1 MSLFHAVVWLDH
13 HSAQV
18 LQFDTEQVQTQ
29 SVKSHS
35 HPTRQHGSEVR
46 DQHEFFAQ
54 VCAALADI
62 REVLVTGSN
71 TSLADFKHY
80 AEKHQPAVAAR
91 LMGYEPVDHP
101 SAGGLALPARDAWRY
116 RACPAFTFNRQAC
129 SNGSVYP
136 LGCAM
141 PLNTRSSAAW

>member
-18 LQFDTEQVQTQ
+18 LQLDADQVQTQ

-46 DQHEFFAQ
+46 DQPEFYAQ

-62 REVLVTGSN
+62 GEVLVTGSN

-80 AEKHQPAVAAR
+80 ADKHQPAVAAR
-91 LMGYEPVDHP
+91 LVGYEPVDHP
-101 SAGGLALPARDAWRY
+101 SDKQLVALARNYFVKADRMAGLPTPTA
-116 RACPAFTFNRQAC
+116 
-129 SNGSVYP
+129 G
-136 LGCAM
+136 
-141 PLNTRSSAAW
+141 